1 MNHPAQAFFGPH
13 ILTIDVFGRY
23 KHDSKLYAKLR
34 NFYERN
40 NNLLLRGPIICYFC
54 VSIFIIM
61 ADEKLFDK
69 IIITDSLS
77 EIASEKMEGYLAHA
91 LCLDGSM
98 EFDFNGKHFS
108 FGQHDLMIVR
118 KGGLVDNMHIAD
130 DFRVMVIYIDSR
142 FVEHCTPQSNYGMKG
157 QLALFM
163 NPVMKLNEAQFAL
176 CLQDFHGVKYRY
188 DTIGFVFYEE
198 SIRCAV
204 QLMILDFF
212 DFHAY
217 NYGDSSISPQYAVI
231 MNKFLAMLENGDY
244 RNNREVTYYASELC
258 VTAKYLSEICKK
270 TSGHSA
276 NFWINRYTI
285 LDISRHLRK
294 KEFTFV
300 QLSDLFNFSSPAYFS
315 RYVQRYLGMS
325 PSKTL
330 GIENNKK

>member
-1 MNHPAQAFFGPH
+1 
-13 ILTIDVFGRY
+13 
-23 KHDSKLYAKLR
+23 
-34 NFYERN
+34 
-40 NNLLLRGPIICYFC
+40 
-54 VSIFIIM
+54 M